1 MYDKNAD
8 CPSDLFYG
16 TPVNNVAGNMSFH
29 TLSTIIAAACTVLA
43 ILLNSSLALLH
54 LSRYTKREEQRQIVR
69 ISITPSV
76 IGGFCFLG
84 VWFQSTSG
92 YLKPIGEYY
101 ECFSLIAVFLLFL
114 TFATPPQERGQNI
127 FGSLQN
133 LQERNGGANMSAY
146 YVSL

>member
-16 TPVNNVAGNMSFH
+16 NPVNNVAGNMSFH
-29 TLSTIIAAACTVLA
+29 TLSTIIAAACTVIA
-43 ILLNSSLALLH
+43 ILLNSTLVLLH

-101 ECFSLIAVFLLFL
+101 
-114 TFATPPQERGQNI
+114 
-127 FGSLQN
+127 
-133 LQERNGGANMSAY
+133 
-146 YVSL
+146 